1 MKGVAIFLYLSLAG
15 VAGFALFHIT
25 YKVEQLEHQLTTLNK
40 EILEEQNAVHV
51 LKAEWS
57 FLGRPERIE
66 ELRRQFLPELQPL
79 RTTQIGGLEDLPHR
93 ATPLAPNQATS
104 DRTSGALTLTPDL
117 PIRPIS
123 TREAE

>member
-25 YKVEQLEHQLTTLNK
+25 YKVEQLEHQLATLNK
-40 EILEEQNAVHV
+40 EILKEQNAVHV

-66 ELRRQFLPELQPL
+66 ELRRQFLPNLQPL
-79 RTTQIGGLEDLPHR
+79 QTIQIGGLNDLPR
-93 ATPLAPNQATS
+93 RVAPLTGIPGQTDAPHPPLNA
-104 DRTSGALTLTPDL
+104 A
-117 PIRPIS
+117 PIRPVS
-123 TREAE
+123 AKGAQ

>member
-25 YKVEQLEHQLTTLNK
+25 YKVEQLENQLATLNK
-40 EILEEQNAVHV
+40 EILKEQNAVHV

-66 ELRRQFLPELQPL
+66 ELRRQFLPNLQPL
-79 RTTQIGGLEDLPHR
+79 QTIQIGGMGDLPRRTAPLTHVPGQTD
-93 ATPLAPNQATS
+93 TPKSPTTAA
-104 DRTSGALTLTPDL
+104 
-117 PIRPIS
+117 PIRPVS
-123 TREAE
+123 AKRTQ